1 MNKLTEKFK
10 NGEKLIGTL
19 CHLRSACELEALGY
33 TGLDFVMLDLEH
45 SPLDIG
51 EAANLFASCTAVGI
65 EALIRINEASRT
77 PILKCLDAGAQG
89 IIVPGIESV
98 EQVKKII
105 EWGKFYPLGNRGY
118 CMTRDGGWGYAKNY
132 SSGLRGYMDESN
144 ADTLLIPQCET
155 RGCLEHIEEIMSMD
169 GVDGVLIGPYDLSM
183 DMGIAGEFENPL
195 FKAAVARVLKACKD
209 NGKLAINF
217 SGTKEG
223 ASGVLLQGFDGVLYG
238 LDITVLMDTY
248 KKTVCDIRQS
258 IKKA

>member
-1 MNKLTEKFK
+1 
-10 NGEKLIGTL
+10 
-19 CHLRSACELEALGY
+19 
-33 TGLDFVMLDLEH
+33 
-45 SPLDIG
+45 
-51 EAANLFASCTAVGI
+51 
-65 EALIRINEASRT
+65 
-77 PILKCLDAGAQG
+77 
-89 IIVPGIESV
+89 
-98 EQVKKII
+98 
-105 EWGKFYPLGNRGY
+105 
-118 CMTRDGGWGYAKNY
+118 
-132 SSGLRGYMDESN
+132 
-144 ADTLLIPQCET
+144 
-155 RGCLEHIEEIMSMD
+155 MSMD